1 MRLLF
6 VLLRVVQANV
16 VENMTYTMVCC
27 RPGPEA
33 VPVKYPGLE
42 SSYSSGY
49 QAAAAPRY
57 ATPRGPS
64 MRPPMMRGGHHM

>member
-6 VLLRVVQANV
+6 VLLGVVLANV
-16 VENMTYTMVCC
+16 VEIMMYTMVCC
-27 RPGPEA
+27 RSGPEA

-57 ATPRGPS
+57 AAPRGPS
-64 MRPPMMRGGHHM
+64 VRPPMMRGGYHM

>member
-1 MRLLF
+1 V
-6 VLLRVVQANV
+6 VLANV
-16 VENMTYTMVCC
+16 EIMMCTMVCC

-33 VPVKYPGLE
+33 VKYPGLE

-57 ATPRGPS
+57 AAPRGPP
-64 MRPPMMRGGHHM
+64 MRPPMMRGGYNM